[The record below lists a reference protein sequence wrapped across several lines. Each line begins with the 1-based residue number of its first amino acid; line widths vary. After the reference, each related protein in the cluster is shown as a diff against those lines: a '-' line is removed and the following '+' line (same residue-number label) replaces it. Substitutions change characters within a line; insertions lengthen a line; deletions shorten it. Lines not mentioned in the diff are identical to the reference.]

1 MFLAEVKLAFI
12 VGILQKRSYKS
23 DPPSLTLSLGYPLPP
38 VYPRIT
44 PRLPLQAFH

>member
-23 DPPSLTLSLGYPLPP
+23 DPPSLTLSLGYP
-38 VYPRIT
+38 RIT